1 MDAALIVDS
10 VTITYPR
17 TTAPVV
23 QDISFS
29 TPRGASFGLVGE
41 SGSGK
46 TTLARAVVGLLRP
59 TSGQIRFPGA
69 ERGRRPVQMVF
80 QDPGSSLNPRLT
92 VGESIAEVLRTTPHR
107 RRDLV
112 SRIADQLIMVGL
124 DPAHANRFPR
134 QLSGGQRQRVAITR
148 ALAAQPK
155 VLVLDEVVSA
165 LDVSVQAQV
174 LNLLKRL
181 QAEQQLTY
189 LFITHDLAVV
199 RYMCDEVMVMNRG
212 RVVESLAATTIFSR
226 AEDSYTRE
234 LISAIPELRI
244 GRAGA

>member
-17 TTAPVV
+17 ATAPVV

-199 RYMCDEVMVMNRG
+199 RQIADYVLVMSKG
-212 RVVESLAATTIFSR
+212 EVVEENATDELFDNPREDYTQKLLAAVPGKDIDLGVS
-226 AEDSYTRE
+226 
-234 LISAIPELRI
+234 
-244 GRAGA
+244 